1 MAGVADV
8 IKPAKPI
15 QSTKPT
21 TSTRLAGIKIVVTR
35 PEPAASKTVRALK
48 AEGAE
53 AIAMPLL
60 EIAALP
66 VKEVVATYK
75 PLLEGLTEPTKVIFI
90 STHAAQY
97 GVPVLKKLRKFYPL
111 ARFIAIGAATAAKL
125 DSLGVQSVFVPALGE
140 DSEALLAAPMLQ
152 KIRGQTIV
160 IVRGNS
166 EAGGRT
172 YLAESLIARGALVV
186 AMVCYRRAPVKL
198 SVKARQALKWA
209 VANSTH
215 VLAGSVETLDSLA
228 SNGGKV
234 LMSRVPNLLV
244 PHRRIARVAKQ
255 MGARQTTVVS
265 LDDNN
270 LVESL
275 SNMVS

>member
-1 MAGVADV
+1 M
-8 IKPAKPI
+8 
-15 QSTKPT
+15 
-21 TSTRLAGIKIVVTR
+21 TR

-48 AEGAE
+48 DQGAE
-53 AIAMPLL
+53 AIAIPLL
-60 EIAALP
+60 EIAAMP
-66 VKEVVATYK
+66 VKAVVAAYQ
-75 PLLEGLTEPTKVIFI
+75 PLLDDLNEPTKVIFI

-97 GVPVLKKLRKFYPL
+97 GVPVLKKMRKFYPQ

-125 DSLGVQSVFVPALGE
+125 DSLGAQSVFVPALGE

-172 YLAESLIARGALVV
+172 FLADSLIARGALVV
-186 AMVCYRRAPVKL
+186 AMVCYQRRPVRL
-198 SVKARQALKWA
+198 PVKARHALKWA

-228 SNGGKV
+228 ANGGKV
-234 LMSRVPNLLV
+234 LMSRVSHLLV

-255 MGARQTTVVS
+255 MGARQVTVVS